1 LEFVADRNVP
11 IEAISARAGVAV
23 STVYAVFR
31 NKRGILQAI
40 RERWHQ
46 ESGQRD
52 IYRQALEQSD
62 PKRRLELAAYATR
75 RQWEIGGAMM
85 AIYQAAAAADPDAA
99 AELSTALQ
107 GRRTF
112 LTQFID
118 AMSGQLRLDLSPKLG
133 ERSVFHGAYIAI
145 AGVVDKHIKS
155 AERLNCCIDSV
166 PGLRFVRDIQR
177 KGPHPVAVPADK
189 VVELERIAGYRDN
202 AMAGVEG
209 GLRKCSTQPAR
220 TTGNEPNLRSG
231 VHSLIVADRHGRLD
245 W

>member
-1 LEFVADRNVP
+1 MDKVKGKLTHRQRQALATRELIVDAACELFLAQGYMATT

-52 IYRQALEQSD
+52 IYRQALEQPD
-62 PKRRLELAAYATR
+62 PKRRLELAAHATR
-75 RQWEIGGAMM
+75 RQWETGGAMM

-118 AMSGQLRLDLSPKLG
+118 AMSEQLRPDLSSTRATAL
-133 ERSVFHGAYIAI
+133 FTT
-145 AGVVDKHIKS
+145 
-155 AERLNCCIDSV
+155 L
-166 PGLRFVRDIQR
+166 
-177 KGPHPVAVPADK
+177 
-189 VVELERIAGYRDN
+189 
-202 AMAGVEG
+202 
-209 GLRKCSTQPAR
+209 TQPTIYQDLVGEDGWSPQEYEAWLAE
-220 TTGNEPNLRSG
+220 TLQQQLLS
-231 VHSLIVADRHGRLD
+231 SF
-245 W
+245 

>member
-1 LEFVADRNVP
+1 MNMEKVKGTLTHRQRQALATRQVIIDSACELFLEQGYLTTT
-11 IEAISARAGVAV
+11 IEAISAKAGVAV

-52 IYRQALEQSD
+52 IYRQAMEQSD

-75 RQWEIGGAMM
+75 RQWETSSAMM

-112 LTQFID
+112 LTQFIGE
-118 AMSGQLRLDLSPKLG
+118 MSEQLRSDLSPARAVTIFYTLTQPTI
-133 ERSVFHGAYIAI
+133 YQDL
-145 AGVVDKHIKS
+145 VVEEGWS
-155 AERLNCCIDSV
+155 AEEYEAWLAETLRQQLLSSECCCFVSSID
-166 PGLRFVRDIQR
+166 
-177 KGPHPVAVPADK
+177 
-189 VVELERIAGYRDN
+189 
-202 AMAGVEG
+202 GV
-209 GLRKCSTQPAR
+209 LFLSCRSLSP
-220 TTGNEPNLRSG
+220 NE
-231 VHSLIVADRHGRLD
+231 
-245 W
+245 

>member
-1 LEFVADRNVP
+1 MEKVKSKLTHRQRQALATRELIVDAACELFLAQGYMATT

-52 IYRQALEQSD
+52 IYRQAMEQSD

-75 RQWEIGGAMM
+75 RQWETGGAMM

-107 GRRTF
+107 GRRAF

-118 AMSGQLRLDLSPKLG
+118 AMSEQLRLDLSSTRATAL
-133 ERSVFHGAYIAI
+133 FTT
-145 AGVVDKHIKS
+145 
-155 AERLNCCIDSV
+155 L
-166 PGLRFVRDIQR
+166 
-177 KGPHPVAVPADK
+177 
-189 VVELERIAGYRDN
+189 
-202 AMAGVEG
+202 
-209 GLRKCSTQPAR
+209 TQPTIYQELVGEEGWSPEEYEVWLAETLQQQLLSSR
-220 TTGNEPNLRSG
+220 
-231 VHSLIVADRHGRLD
+231 
-245 W
+245 

>member
-1 LEFVADRNVP
+1 MEKVKSKLTHRQRQALATRELIVDAACELFLAQGYMATT
-11 IEAISARAGVAV
+11 IEAISAGAGVAV

-40 RERWHQ
+40 RERWHR

-52 IYRQALEQSD
+52 IYRQAMEQQD

-75 RQWEIGGAMM
+75 RQWETGGAMM

-118 AMSGQLRLDLSPKLG
+118 AMSEQLRLDLSSTRATALF
-133 ERSVFHGAYIAI
+133 ST
-145 AGVVDKHIKS
+145 
-155 AERLNCCIDSV
+155 L
-166 PGLRFVRDIQR
+166 
-177 KGPHPVAVPADK
+177 
-189 VVELERIAGYRDN
+189 
-202 AMAGVEG
+202 
-209 GLRKCSTQPAR
+209 TQPTIYQELVGEEGWSPEEYEVWLAETLQQQLLSSR
-220 TTGNEPNLRSG
+220 
-231 VHSLIVADRHGRLD
+231 
-245 W
+245 

>member
-1 LEFVADRNVP
+1 MEKVKSKLTHRQRQALATRELIVDAARELFLAQGYMATT

-52 IYRQALEQSD
+52 IYRQAMEQSD

-75 RQWEIGGAMM
+75 RQWETGGAMM

-118 AMSGQLRLDLSPKLG
+118 AMSEQLRLDLSSTRATAL
-133 ERSVFHGAYIAI
+133 FTT
-145 AGVVDKHIKS
+145 
-155 AERLNCCIDSV
+155 L
-166 PGLRFVRDIQR
+166 
-177 KGPHPVAVPADK
+177 
-189 VVELERIAGYRDN
+189 
-202 AMAGVEG
+202 
-209 GLRKCSTQPAR
+209 TQPTIYQELVGEEGWSPEEFEVWLAETLQQQLLSAR
-220 TTGNEPNLRSG
+220 
-231 VHSLIVADRHGRLD
+231 
-245 W
+245 

>member
-1 LEFVADRNVP
+1 MEKVKSKLTHRQRQALATRELIVDAACELFLAQGYMATT
-11 IEAISARAGVAV
+11 IEAISAGAGVAV

-40 RERWHQ
+40 RERWHR

-52 IYRQALEQSD
+52 IYRQAMEQQD

-75 RQWEIGGAMM
+75 RQWETGGAMM

-118 AMSGQLRLDLSPKLG
+118 AMSEQLRPDLSSTRATAL
-133 ERSVFHGAYIAI
+133 FTT
-145 AGVVDKHIKS
+145 
-155 AERLNCCIDSV
+155 L
-166 PGLRFVRDIQR
+166 
-177 KGPHPVAVPADK
+177 
-189 VVELERIAGYRDN
+189 
-202 AMAGVEG
+202 
-209 GLRKCSTQPAR
+209 TQPTIYQELVGEEGWSPEEYEVWLAETLHQQLLSAR
-220 TTGNEPNLRSG
+220 
-231 VHSLIVADRHGRLD
+231 
-245 W
+245 